1 MLLISQNISNYDISI
16 PADAIYRI
24 NLAWCNSLDELKKIL
39 KKHENNE
46 IFLDLPIGRIKP
58 PNNKY
63 TLEEIVPILESNNQI
78 KFFAIS
84 NVERKEDLE
93 QFQNLLPKRRDFDF
107 SAALA

>member
-1 MLLISQNISNYDISI
+1 MLLISQNISNYDILI
-16 PADAIYRI
+16 PADAVYRI

-46 IFLDLPIGRIKP
+46 IFLDLPINRIKP

-63 TLEEIVPILESNNQI
+63 TLEEMIPILESNNQI

-93 QFQNLLPKRRDFDF
+93 RFQNTLPKHINIVPKI
-107 SAALA
+107 

>member
-46 IFLDLPIGRIKP
+46 IFLDLPINRIKP

-63 TLEEIVPILESNNQI
+63 TLEEMIPIL
-78 KFFAIS
+78 
-84 NVERKEDLE
+84 
-93 QFQNLLPKRRDFDF
+93 
-107 SAALA
+107 